1 MSLWVGFL
9 GGCGGEVGT
18 EPSRPAQEHGAALG
32 APGAQPLMPVKPV
45 LSGEPGPRS
54 GWGRAAARGEVEGLG
69 EKEGGC
75 WVEGGLGF
83 RGSLSSPPP
92 SLSSSLL

>member
-32 APGAQPLMPVKPV
+32 APGAQPLLPVKPV
-45 LSGEPGPRS
+45 LSGKPGPRS
-54 GWGRAAARGEVEGLG
+54 GWGRAQLWERSRVLG
-69 EKEGGC
+69 KKVGG
-75 WVEGGLGF
+75 GGVLG
-83 RGSLSSPPP
+83 
-92 SLSSSLL
+92 